1 MSAAQAQTEDSPRL
15 WGLLAEYETPKQ
27 LYHAAE
33 QVRDAGY
40 TKWDCHSPFPVHG
53 LDKAMGL
60 KDTRLPWGVFLA
72 GGAGTTAALL
82 MQNWMNAVDYKFLV
96 SGKPFASVPA
106 QIPITFE
113 LTVLFAATTAFAS
126 MFVFNDLPKF
136 FHPTFRSERFRR
148 ATDDRFF
155 ISIEADDLY
164 FDIEQTEELLRQSGS
179 LRVEWLED

>member
-1 MSAAQAQTEDSPRL
+1 M
-15 WGLLAEYETPKQ
+15 AEFETPKQ

-40 TKWDCHSPFPVHG
+40 TKWDCHTPFPVHG

-60 KDTRLPWGVFLA
+60 KDTRLPWGVFFA
-72 GGAGTTAALL
+72 GGAGAGAALL

-96 SGKPFASVPA
+96 SGKPFVSVPA

-113 LTVLFAATTAFAS
+113 LTVLFASLTAFAS

-148 ATDDRFF
+148 VTDDRFF
-155 ISIEADDLY
+155 ICIEAEDLY
-164 FDIEQTEELLRQSGS
+164 FDIEQTEELLRKAGS
-179 LRVEWLED
+179 LRVEWLEA